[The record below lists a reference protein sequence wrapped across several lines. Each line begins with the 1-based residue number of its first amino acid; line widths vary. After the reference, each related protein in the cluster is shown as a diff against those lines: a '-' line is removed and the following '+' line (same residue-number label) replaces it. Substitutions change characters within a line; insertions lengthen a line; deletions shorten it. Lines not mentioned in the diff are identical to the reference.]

1 MASLLEALGVR
12 KKKRPPVVAN
22 PKLWSASSL
31 DDDKPFTAEPKS
43 EGEKQQLV
51 AALKDH
57 YVFSALSTNDILQVI
72 HRMRKRTFREGA
84 DVCTEGASGDEFFVL
99 AAGEADIIVKGETV
113 EVYKP
118 GQSFGE
124 LALLYSCTRAAAI
137 KATKSCTCWAVD
149 AATFRRVAVR
159 SKQGAARG
167 RLDFLKK
174 VPLLQGLDSGT
185 LQKVADALKR
195 VEFAAG
201 SKIVTEGE
209 PGDDFY
215 LIEDGEVNCTKRN
228 GTDEQHLLTLKR
240 GDYFGEMALMLDEP
254 RHATVT
260 ATRPTKCFAIS
271 SHDFSRLFGPLR
283 DLIQQQMRMRI
294 LKSVP
299 LLSHLDD
306 QVLDKLADA
315 MRIQLFEK
323 GKYVVKE
330 GDKGSRFYIISA
342 GAARVTKNTPSGE
355 EELGVLNANEF
366 FGERALL
373 SAEPR
378 QANVVASEALEC
390 LVLDRDSFKKY
401 LAGVEDVRQKKAARE
416 AKRLETRPKAKDL
429 QRLKT
434 LGTGTFGRVALVVH
448 TPTNKVYALKAMQK
462 NQIAD
467 THQER
472 NVKAEKDL
480 LFECAHPFVLG
491 LIATYQDEHRLYML
505 MELIQG
511 GELWSLIYEKVD
523 ATRALRSGGCGAFE
537 QASAKFF
544 AGCVIEAFS
553 HIHGKGVAY
562 RDLKPENL
570 LLDNDGY
577 VKVIDFGF
585 AKRVPFVDDGG
596 TRQDRTYTICG
607 TPEYLAPEIVRSEG
621 HTTAVDLW
629 ALGCLVY
636 ELLVGRTPFAD
647 DSQST
652 IFRTIMRSKKVLGE
666 AKTWP
671 RGFPTEGKNLVKALL
686 DDAPAYRLGNGRDG
700 LDSVKQHAFFRG
712 FEWKSLASM
721 SQRAPFVPPIRDP
734 MDTRNFDPYDE
745 RDPLTK
751 FGGDQRTFSGWSGM
765 GADFPPQRV

>member
-1 MASLLEALGVR
+1 MASYFFAR
-12 KKKRPPVVAN
+12 KKKRPPVVAD
-22 PKLWSASSL
+22 PKLWSTSSA
-31 DDDKPFTAEPKS
+31 DDDRPFHAEPKS
-43 EGEKQQLV
+43 ESEKQQLV
-51 AALKDH
+51 TALKDH

-72 HRMRKRTFREGA
+72 HRMRKRSFASGNEI
-84 DVCTEGASGDEFFVL
+84 CTEGSSGDEFFVL
-99 AAGEADIIVKGETV
+99 AAGECDIIVKGEKV
-113 EVYKP
+113 GAYKP

-124 LALLYSCTRAAAI
+124 LALLYSCTRAATI
-137 KATKSCTCWAVD
+137 KATSSCTCWAVD
-149 AATFRRVAVR
+149 AATFRKVAIR

-185 LQKVADALKR
+185 LQRVADALKR

-215 LIEDGEVNCTKRN
+215 LIEDGEVKCTKKN
-228 GTDEQHLLTLKR
+228 GSDEQHLMTLKR

-260 ATRPTKCFAIS
+260 STRPTKCFAIS

-306 QVLDKLADA
+306 HVLDKLADA
-315 MRIQLFEK
+315 MRIQLFDS
-323 GKYVVKE
+323 GKYVIKE
-330 GDKGSRFYIISA
+330 GDKGSRFYIINA
-342 GAARVTKNTPSGE
+342 GAAKVTKNTKTGE
-355 EELGVLNANEF
+355 EDIGVLNANEF

-378 QANVVASEALEC
+378 QANIIATEALEC
-390 LVLDRDSFKKY
+390 LVLDRDSFKKW
-401 LAGVEDVRQKKAARE
+401 LADVDDVRQKKAARD
-416 AKRLETRPKAKDL
+416 ARRVAARPKAQDL
-429 QRLKT
+429 QRLRT
-434 LGTGTFGRVALVVH
+434 LGTGTFGRVSLVVH

-462 NQIAD
+462 SQIAE

-472 NVKAEKDL
+472 NVQAEKDL
-480 LFECAHPFVLG
+480 LLECAHPFVLA
-491 LIATYQDEHRLYML
+491 LVATYQDEHRLYML
-505 MELIQG
+505 MEIIQG

-523 ATRALRSGGCGAFE
+523 ATRSLRSGGCGAFE
-537 QASAKFF
+537 QSSAKFF
-544 AGCVIEAFS
+544 AGCVIEAFA
-553 HIHGKGVAY
+553 HIHGKSVAY

-570 LLDNDGY
+570 LLDERGY

-596 TRQDRTYTICG
+596 NRQDRTYTICG

-652 IFRTIMRSKKVLGE
+652 IFRTIMRSKKVLNE
-666 AKTWP
+666 SKTWP
-671 RGFPTEGKNLVKALL
+671 RGFPSEGKALVKALL
-686 DDAPAYRLGNGRDG
+686 DDAPSYRLGAGRDG
-700 LDSVKQHAFFRG
+700 LDSVKKHAFFRG
-712 FEWKSLASM
+712 FDWKSLSDM
-721 SQRAPFVPPIRDP
+721 SQKAPYVPPIKNA

-745 RDPLTK
+745 RDPLK
-751 FGGDQRTFSGWSGM
+751 PFRGDQRTFSGWSEM
-765 GADFPPQRV
+765 GADFPPQKV